1 MKSMIWLSTVLLCC
15 GCSTV
20 NKAEEALTDAKVLIG
35 KVSSKVDQLAPA
47 VTAAA
52 ETAKAAIA
60 VAQETKAKVEKQADE
75 AMNGLAEKG
84 APVDGT
90 AGDLL
95 KWAAANPVDAA
106 QNGGWLATAL
116 VAILMGHKRKKA
128 LAALATVV
136 KGVEDASPDAQ
147 ANVKAA
153 IKDAGGSASGVRE
166 LIREIKKEVA

>member
-1 MKSMIWLSTVLLCC
+1 MKSMILLSTALLCC
-15 GCSTV
+15 ACSTV
-20 NKAEEALTDAKVLIG
+20 NKAEEALSDAKVLIG

-60 VAQETKAKVEKQADE
+60 VAQETKAKVEAKADT
-75 AMNGLAEKG
+75 ALNTLGDKG
-84 APVDGT
+84 APVDGK

-95 KWAAANPVDAA
+95 RWLGENSMEAAKDP
-106 QNGGWLATAL
+106 AL
-116 VAILMGHKRKKA
+116 VATA
-128 LAALATVV
+128 LAALLMGYKRRKAVAALKAVV

-153 IKDAGGSASGVRE
+153 IKDAGGSLAGVRDT
-166 LIREIKKEVA
+166 IREIKKEVA